1 MAIDL
6 EKLLADTA
14 GGGAYMS
21 ADEKQALHE
30 SAMPFVVTS
39 ADALRESQFGDQT
52 VFTIKIKGDDEQR
65 RLAFGHNESR
75 ARLAAAI
82 ADLLAGGEQFV
93 GPFYLAKWS
102 NGGRTGWEFSTTP
115 PTADEAPELPK
126 ASDAKR
132 AEGKAKTP
140 AGRVDP
146 DDGDIPW

>member
-39 ADALRESQFGDQT
+39 ADPFRESQFGDQT
-52 VFTIKIKGDDEQR
+52 IFTIKIKGDDEAR

-75 ARLAAAI
+75 ARLATAI
-82 ADLLAGGEQFV
+82 AELLANGEQFV
-93 GPFYLAKWS
+93 GPFYLAKWT
-102 NGGRTGWEFSTTP
+102 NGGRSGWEFATTP
-115 PTADEAPELPK
+115 PTPDEEPKPLPK
-126 ASDAKR
+126 ASDAKT
-132 AEGKAKTP
+132 KTP

-146 DDGDIPW
+146 DDGSIPW